1 MRGDYDIE
9 QFGSAVSA
17 AAKAVV
23 RGLLLVE
30 PGARL
35 TAAQCLHTPWL
46 QDTEGQQVG
55 RWSCQ
60 RHFTIG
66 ERRRIYLTV
75 PEGAAAGDC
84 GDAAVAGEAALAAGG
99 PPGAGHPQV
108 LYCTVLYCT
117 VLHCT
122 VLYCTAL
129 RIQRL
134 RGGGAGDQQGPGFLS
149 SLEEV
154 WI

>member
-1 MRGDYDIE
+1 MLLSALSRYKLARRSVRGSYDIE

-66 ERRRIYLTV
+66 ERRRIYISLLSPKVRRLET
-75 PEGAAAGDC
+75 AAMRRW
-84 GDAAVAGEAALAAGG
+84 LARRRWLR
-99 PPGAGHPQV
+99 AGHLV
-108 LYCTVLYCT
+108 RATLRYCTVLYC
-117 VLHCT
+117 V
-122 VLYCTAL
+122 VLYCT
-129 RIQRL
+129 
-134 RGGGAGDQQGPGFLS
+134 
-149 SLEEV
+149 V
-154 WI
+154 

>member
-1 MRGDYDIE
+1 MLLSALSRYKLARRSVRGSYDIE

-55 RWSCQ
+55 DRAANDIS
-60 RHFTIG
+60 RS
-66 ERRRIYLTV
+66 ENE
-75 PEGAAAGDC
+75 EGF
-84 GDAAVAGEAALAAGG
+84 
-99 PPGAGHPQV
+99 
-108 LYCTVLYCT
+108 
-117 VLHCT
+117 
-122 VLYCTAL
+122 
-129 RIQRL
+129 I
-134 RGGGAGDQQGPGFLS
+134 
-149 SLEEV
+149 
-154 WI
+154 

>member
-1 MRGDYDIE
+1 MLLRALSRYKLARRSVRGSYDIE

-55 RWSCQ
+55 DRAANDIS
-60 RHFTIG
+60 RS
-66 ERRRIYLTV
+66 ENE
-75 PEGAAAGDC
+75 EGF
-84 GDAAVAGEAALAAGG
+84 
-99 PPGAGHPQV
+99 
-108 LYCTVLYCT
+108 
-117 VLHCT
+117 
-122 VLYCTAL
+122 
-129 RIQRL
+129 I
-134 RGGGAGDQQGPGFLS
+134 
-149 SLEEV
+149 
-154 WI
+154 

>member
-1 MRGDYDIE
+1 MLLRALSRYKLARRSVRGSYDIE

-55 RWSCQ
+55 ARAANDISRSESEEGFISLSPKVRRLETAAMRRWLA
-60 RHFTIG
+60 
-66 ERRRIYLTV
+66 RRRWLR
-75 PEGAAAGDC
+75 
-84 GDAAVAGEAALAAGG
+84 
-99 PPGAGHPQV
+99 AGHLV
-108 LYCTVLYCT
+108 RATLRYCTVLYCT
-117 VLHCT
+117 VM
-122 VLYCTAL
+122 
-129 RIQRL
+129 
-134 RGGGAGDQQGPGFLS
+134 
-149 SLEEV
+149 
-154 WI
+154 